1 MLDPL
6 GVVSGMVFSVATRA
20 SREVRSKWIESI
32 GRDRVAR
39 LPSGLNPVPPACISP
54 SEPRQSNLEPAVN
67 PDPYRQMYGSVP
79 LQPDGVS
86 RVWGANSFAQQI
98 ARRMSCLKGLD
109 TALNSGV

>member
-39 LPSGLNPVPPACISP
+39 LPSGLNPVPHVDKSLRQFLAHKKFFRLVFP
-54 SEPRQSNLEPAVN
+54 SL
-67 PDPYRQMYGSVP
+67 
-79 LQPDGVS
+79 L
-86 RVWGANSFAQQI
+86 QQI
-98 ARRMSCLKGLD
+98 RLPI
-109 TALNSGV
+109 